1 MSNVQWTV
9 VVQVEK
15 SEIEMGQKKKTRVA
29 YHYFLFLL
37 LLRDV
42 CRDCTDKELQQ
53 SEEVVMSRVCALIRD
68 NKLMAINLFSIW
80 DFSSLPFRS
89 IPFLQSSRWPFTGL
103 PISLLTCAQTVI
115 DKRNTILTRPGGGDT
130 QFTALHWQ
138 YSLTYSLTLLAT
150 IRN

>member
-1 MSNVQWTV
+1 MSNGPWWSKW
-9 VVQVEK
+9 K
-15 SEIEMGQKKKTRVA
+15 SQRSRWARRRKLGWLTITSSCSS
-29 YHYFLFLL
+29 
-37 LLRDV
+37 RDV

-89 IPFLQSSRWPFTGL
+89 IPFLQSNRWPFTGL